1 MFDDLSSKFSE
12 AFKSLSG
19 KGRISEVNI
28 AETVR
33 EIRRALLDA
42 DVNYDVARE
51 FTRRIKE
58 TAEGEA
64 VISKV
69 SPGQMFTKIVYD
81 ELVRILGREKEE
93 IKFSS
98 NPPTII
104 LMSGLQGSGKTT
116 FSAKLANLLKQQG
129 KKPMLAAADVYR
141 PAAVEQLKTLGN
153 QIGVPVFSI
162 EEKNAIKVATE
173 ALIACKKAVCDVL
186 IVDTAGRLHID
197 EAMMTEVAKIK
208 EILKPHETLFV
219 VDSMT
224 GQDAVNTAR
233 DFNARID
240 FDGVVLSKLDGDTR
254 GGAALSVTYV
264 VEKPIKYMSTGE
276 KMDAISEFYPD
287 RMAQRIL
294 GMGDVISLVE
304 RAQQQIDEE
313 QAAKINAKIRSNTFN
328 LEDFLDQL
336 QQIKKLGSMKDL
348 MAMIPGMGSAMKD
361 LPMDD
366 NALKPIEAII
376 HSMTLK
382 ERRNPDIINASR
394 RKRIAEGSGTSVK
407 DVNDLLKQFEQMR
420 KMMKSMTNMGK
431 MGRMMQGL
439 GGLGRSLPR
448 R

>member
-162 EEKNAIKVATE
+162 EEKNAIKVATG
-173 ALIACKKAVCDVL
+173 ALIACKKAMCDVL

>member
-1 MFDDLSSKFSE
+1 
-12 AFKSLSG
+12 
-19 KGRISEVNI
+19 
-28 AETVR
+28 
-33 EIRRALLDA
+33 
-42 DVNYDVARE
+42 
-51 FTRRIKE
+51 
-58 TAEGEA
+58 
-64 VISKV
+64 
-69 SPGQMFTKIVYD
+69 
-81 ELVRILGREKEE
+81 
-93 IKFSS
+93 
-98 NPPTII
+98 
-104 LMSGLQGSGKTT
+104 
-116 FSAKLANLLKQQG
+116 
-129 KKPMLAAADVYR
+129 MLAAADVYR

-173 ALIACKKAVCDVL
+173 ALIACKKAMCDVL

>member
-173 ALIACKKAVCDVL
+173 ALIACKKAMCDVL

>member
-81 ELVRILGREKEE
+81 ELVRILGRQKEE

-162 EEKNAIKVATE
+162 EEKNAVIVATE
-173 ALIACKKAVCDVL
+173 ALAACKKAMCDVL

-208 EILKPHETLFV
+208 DILKPHETLFV
-219 VDSMT
+219 VDAMT

-264 VEKPIKYMSTGE
+264 VEKPIKFMSTGE

>member
-81 ELVRILGREKEE
+81 ELVRILGRQKEE

-162 EEKNAIKVATE
+162 DEKNAIKVATE
-173 ALIACKKAVCDVL
+173 ALAACKKAMCDVL

-208 EILKPHETLFV
+208 DILKPHETLFV
-219 VDSMT
+219 VDAMT

-264 VEKPIKYMSTGE
+264 VEKPIKFMSTGE